1 MEQGL
6 FKFQTSPKKIEYFS
20 EDKEGEFLII
30 FHNLIFSC
38 FVSLNLLVMYTNI
51 TFKRFCKFVIKII
64 MF

>member
-1 MEQGL
+1 MQTWMEQGL

-38 FVSLNLLVMYTNI
+38 FVSLNLVSY
-51 TFKRFCKFVIKII
+51 VY
-64 MF
+64 